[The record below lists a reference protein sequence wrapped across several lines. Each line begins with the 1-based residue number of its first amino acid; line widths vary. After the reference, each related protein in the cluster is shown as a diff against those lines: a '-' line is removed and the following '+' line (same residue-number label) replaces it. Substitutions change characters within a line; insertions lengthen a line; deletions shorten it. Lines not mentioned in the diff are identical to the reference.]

1 VEHSTL
7 TLHSDY
13 SYSQHTM
20 LSGHAGLF
28 SFPQTEPQTEFL
40 MSSWGTTVDG
50 AQSLQD
56 FHEAGSSHSGD
67 HEDPIFTSGT
77 STPRGARLD
86 PSQAVESWP
95 SQRMTSVSQGG
106 QSMSRM
112 DSNRSS
118 GSSLSRSSQLSHAH
132 STGNAS
138 AFRHGSQAAGSL
150 PGMNPVLLD
159 GTTGVSSQMYWG
171 EYPLDMHHLG
181 LADGTYPV
189 ADVNPMQVV
198 SNGQISLGSD
208 VNDSPLSWEC
218 FSNISR
224 TSSPSTVDEA
234 FSILPLSPHSSPE
247 IACQSPR

>member
-1 VEHSTL
+1 MYCFMMFLVAVEHSTL

-20 LSGHAGLF
+20 LSGNAGLF

-118 GSSLSRSSQLSHAH
+118 GSSLSRSSQLSHAN

-150 PGMNPVLLD
+150 PGMN
-159 GTTGVSSQMYWG
+159 
-171 EYPLDMHHLG
+171 HRR
-181 LADGTYPV
+181 
-189 ADVNPMQVV
+189 
-198 SNGQISLGSD
+198 
-208 VNDSPLSWEC
+208 C
-218 FSNISR
+218 
-224 TSSPSTVDEA
+224 
-234 FSILPLSPHSSPE
+234 
-247 IACQSPR
+247 